1 MKRPIKFIDWA
12 FELLA
17 LLLIGV
23 MLLDHYL
30 DLSPAWEE
38 ALIIGVIVVVYGLI
52 ALWWRANPT
61 DMVEPN
67 AIKAELA
74 TRQGED
80 GHHLTQ
86 VQVHYQQVIRINLR
100 RKLRQC

>member
-61 DMVEPN
+61 DMVEPDST
-67 AIKAELA
+67 KAELA
-74 TRQGED
+74 TRQGD
-80 GHHLTQ
+80 AKRGPHLTR
-86 VQVHYQQVIRINLR
+86 VQAHYQQVIRINSR
-100 RKLRQC
+100 RKL

>member
-1 MKRPIKFIDWA
+1 MKKPIKFIDWA

-61 DMVEPN
+61 AMVEPDST
-67 AIKAELA
+67 KAEPA
-74 TRQGED
+74 TGQEED
-80 GHHLTQ
+80 GHHLTE
-86 VQVHYQQVIRINLR
+86 VQAHYQQVIRINSR
-100 RKLRQC
+100 RKL

>member
-1 MKRPIKFIDWA
+1 MKKPSKFIDWA

-61 DMVEPN
+61 VMVEPHST
-67 AIKAELA
+67 KTELA
-74 TRQGED
+74 TGSGDAKR
-80 GHHLTQ
+80 GHHLTE
-86 VQVHYQQVIRINLR
+86 VQAHYQQMIGVNS
-100 RKLRQC
+100 K

>member
-1 MKRPIKFIDWA
+1 MKKPIKFIDWA

-38 ALIIGVIVVVYGLI
+38 ALAIGVIIVVYGLI

-61 DMVEPN
+61 AMVEPDST
-67 AIKAELA
+67 KAELA
-74 TRQGED
+74 TGQRDAKRGP
-80 GHHLTQ
+80 HLTE
-86 VQVHYQQVIRINLR
+86 VQAHYQQVIRINSK
-100 RKLRQC
+100 RKL